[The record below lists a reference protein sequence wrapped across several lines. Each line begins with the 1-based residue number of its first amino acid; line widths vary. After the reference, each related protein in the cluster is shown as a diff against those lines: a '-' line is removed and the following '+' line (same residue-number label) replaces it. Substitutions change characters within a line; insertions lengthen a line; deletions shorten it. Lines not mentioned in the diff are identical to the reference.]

1 MLGRTIN
8 SKAIETN
15 NFEYPFLPTKTFLT
29 SADISFVNL
38 ETPILKNCPIK
49 PTGTVFCASASWISA
64 IENSG
69 IDVLSLAN
77 NHTLDHQK
85 AGFDETL
92 SLLLSQNLWVTGS
105 DFDVVKEV
113 NGVKF
118 GFLSF
123 NDISPTSPEKLVV
136 QRVPILKTK
145 ADVVIVS
152 FHFGN
157 EYTHTPSSRQRLLAH
172 KAIDLGADVI
182 VGHHPHW
189 IQPVEIYKDKP
200 IIYSHGNFIFDQYW
214 STKTRQGMVSKLTFY
229 DQSLVDLELIP
240 ISIDLTGTPSIS
252 TGNDVTQILNYI
264 RSK

>member
-1 MLGRTIN
+1 MIKELNGKIAQTTMPIYLFGAHIFSQYLIGFGLETTKIKNILDNGPAKQGKRLYGTKLMVVSPKVLKDIGKAAVILISSFATSISTNTVSPTFPPITISSIYNSDHSWTATLSASKLTTVVNTGDIMLGRTIN

-118 GFLSF
+118 GFSVNCHSF
-123 NDISPTSPEKLVV
+123 
-136 QRVPILKTK
+136 LK
-145 ADVVIVS
+145 
-152 FHFGN
+152 
-157 EYTHTPSSRQRLLAH
+157 
-172 KAIDLGADVI
+172 
-182 VGHHPHW
+182 
-189 IQPVEIYKDKP
+189 
-200 IIYSHGNFIFDQYW
+200 
-214 STKTRQGMVSKLTFY
+214 
-229 DQSLVDLELIP
+229 
-240 ISIDLTGTPSIS
+240 
-252 TGNDVTQILNYI
+252 
-264 RSK
+264 